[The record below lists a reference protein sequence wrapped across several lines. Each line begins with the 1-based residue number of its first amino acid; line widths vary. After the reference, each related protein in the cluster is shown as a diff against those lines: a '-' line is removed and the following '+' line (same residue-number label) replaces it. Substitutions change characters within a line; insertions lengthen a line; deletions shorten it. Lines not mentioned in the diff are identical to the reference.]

1 MRSLSRLSVVPTTE
15 FLGNFDPCRPR
26 MLVAGS
32 MPRTAKPGVAIP
44 GGHRIRCGRGMTCMK
59 LGFRLW
65 SPQEPTRES
74 GKADS
79 VRWKSRFKDPMGK
92 GKKVA
97 VENVRGGEDLWDAAA
112 VAEQGSYPEHLVIM
126 VNGLVGSAEDWRFA
140 AEQFVKKLPDKVIVH
155 RSECNT
161 SRLTFDGVDLMGER
175 LAEEVRSVVKQRG
188 GVQKI
193 SFVAHSLGGLVARYA
208 IGRLYEPSTR
218 VEPPADAKDQ
228 FDEEG
233 SLDGRIAGLEPMN
246 FITFASPHL
255 GSRGHKQIP
264 FLCGLP
270 FLERRASETAHL
282 IVGRTGKH
290 LFLTDSAD
298 GRPPLLLRMV
308 DDCDDIKFRSA
319 LRSFKRRVAYAN
331 ANYDHIVGWRT
342 SSIRRQHELPKHHLL
357 VEDDKYPHVV
367 FVDKGNV
374 VIKHNKVLVDREAQ
388 KYDLEEEMI
397 RGLTQVPW
405 ERVDVSFQKSRQRY
419 VAHNTI
425 QVKSYWLNSD
435 GADVVFHMIDNFLI

>member
-1 MRSLSRLSVVPTTE
+1 MRSLSRPSVAPTIE
-15 FLGNFDPCRPR
+15 FLGAFDPRRPR
-26 MLVAGS
+26 MLAADS
-32 MPRTAKPGVAIP
+32 MPRTAKPGMGIP
-44 GGHRIRCGRGMTCMK
+44 GGHRIRCLRGMAFVK
-59 LGFRLW
+59 LGFRQR
-65 SPQEPTRES
+65 SAQEPRREG
-74 GKADS
+74 GKADF
-79 VRWKSRFKDPMGK
+79 VRWMSCFKDPMGK
-92 GKKVA
+92 GKKVE
-97 VENVRGGEDLWDAAA
+97 VEKVRGGEDLWDAAA
-112 VAEQGSYPEHLVIM
+112 MAERGSFPEHLVIM

-140 AEQFVKKLPDKVIVH
+140 AEQFVKKLPNKVIVH

-188 GVQKI
+188 GVRKI

-208 IGRLYEPSTR
+208 IGRLYEL
-218 VEPPADAKDQ
+218 PPADAKDQ

-233 SLDGRIAGLEPMN
+233 CLDGRIAGLEPMN

-290 LFLTDSAD
+290 LFLTDNDD

-308 DDCDDIKFRSA
+308 DDCDDVKFRSA

-357 VEDDKYPHVV
+357 VEDEKYPHIV
-367 FVDKGNV
+367 FADKGNAE
-374 VIKHNKVLVDREAQ
+374 IKLNEDVESQ
-388 KYDLEEEMI
+388 KYDLEGEE
-397 RGLTQVPW
+397 LLV
-405 ERVDVSFQKSRQRY
+405 E
-419 VAHNTI
+419 
-425 QVKSYWLNSD
+425 L
-435 GADVVFHMIDNFLI
+435 